1 MKQQL
6 HSLDA
11 PVEDGRIRVENFEF
25 MKSQPPR
32 IFKWLRIDA
41 NDNCNLKCTYCRIPR
56 SSSLIDPVELET
68 FLREKVVSVESLQFG
83 CGMEPTVDSRLA
95 DVMQMA
101 ASTPAQ
107 PTVRFVVQTNGTK
120 LHKHDHQKM
129 AAAGLT
135 RLSVSIDSLNE
146 DVHAFQRGG
155 SSVKQIIAN
164 LEEFRDHC
172 PDVEIQ
178 FICVVT
184 KASIGCCEDLAE
196 FAVSLGATRVAFRE
210 MMHVANDAITDP
222 AKVAPLIV
230 PPGEF
235 EAMTRSVQ
243 ARFLDQGT
251 HFEFLPINQLHQTRF
266 EMRKHVFPENKH
278 GTWQRKQLEMPPAD
292 NFLRSANKPYLIPLD
307 NDSENDVLDGK
318 QFFVLRGAMKSG
330 LNWVE
335 RLLNLHPEIS
345 CAGEFHWQNLTAP
358 FIKNID
364 RSKLLSDK
372 TGLRHEMWMRLDRM
386 MKECIVLANHPNAT
400 WVGDRTPVH
409 ISPSV
414 VMGSKIINLVRDG
427 RDVLVSRMHQFF
439 SSENSY
445 PQLMHQKE
453 NSRRKA
459 SFRNNPQFFLNHP
472 EELLGCLDCV
482 REFGKSW
489 ATAIVANGQVTRELD
504 DDRCLKIHYETIH
517 RDTESARTI
526 LYDFLGVDPSL
537 AGPLARTTQAG
548 FEQETPNQFLRKG
561 AVGDW
566 KNYMTPAAKQA
577 FNEVAGEA
585 LIEAGY
591 VKSLDW

>member
-1 MKQQL
+1 MNQNPTA
-6 HSLDA
+6 LDS

-32 IFKWLRIDA
+32 VFKWLRIDA

-56 SSSLIDPVELET
+56 SSNLIGPNELET
-68 FLREKVVSVESLQFG
+68 FLREKVISVQSLQFG
-83 CGMEPTVDSRLA
+83 CGMEPTIDLRLA

-101 ASTPAQ
+101 TATPAK

-120 LHKHDHQKM
+120 LHKHDHKKM
-129 AAAGLT
+129 ASAGLT
-135 RLSVSIDSLNE
+135 RLSVSIDSLDE
-146 DVHAFQRGG
+146 EVHAFQRGG

-164 LEEFRDHC
+164 LEEFRGNC

-184 KASIGCCEDLAE
+184 KASISCCEGLAE

-210 MMHVANDAITDP
+210 MMHVANDSVTDP
-222 AKVAPLIV
+222 VKVAPLIV

-235 EAMTRSVQ
+235 EAMTKSVGSK
-243 ARFLDQGT
+243 FLDRGT

-292 NFLRSANKPYLIPLD
+292 NYLRSANKPYLVPLK
-307 NDSENDVLDGK
+307 ENDDSDLLTGK

-335 RLLNLHPEIS
+335 RLLNLHSEIS

-358 FIKNID
+358 LISNID
-364 RSKLLSDK
+364 RSKFLSNK
-372 TGLRHEMWMRLDRM
+372 TGLRHEMWVRLDRM
-386 MKECIVLANHPNAT
+386 MKECIVMANHPDAI

-414 VMGSKIINLVRDG
+414 IMGSKIVNLIRDG
-427 RDVLVSRMHQFF
+427 RDVLVSRVYQFF
-439 SSENSY
+439 NSENSY
-445 PQLMHQKE
+445 PHLMRTQDNK
-453 NSRRKA
+453 RRKE
-459 SFRNNPQFFLNHP
+459 SFQNDPQFFIDHP
-472 EELLGCLDCV
+472 EELLGCLELV
-482 REFGKSW
+482 REVGKNW
-489 ATAIVANGQVTRELD
+489 ADAIVANKLATRDLDKNRCMEL
-504 DDRCLKIHYETIH
+504 RYETIR
-517 RDTESARTI
+517 RDTEAARKTVYEFI
-526 LYDFLGVDPSL
+526 GVDPTL
-537 AGPLARTTQAG
+537 AGPLSRTTLPG
-548 FEQETPNQFLRKG
+548 FENESPNKFLRKG
-561 AVGDW
+561 IVGDW
-566 KNYMTPAAKQA
+566 RNYMTPTARHA

-585 LIEAGY
+585 LIQAGY
-591 VKSLDW
+591 ADSLNW